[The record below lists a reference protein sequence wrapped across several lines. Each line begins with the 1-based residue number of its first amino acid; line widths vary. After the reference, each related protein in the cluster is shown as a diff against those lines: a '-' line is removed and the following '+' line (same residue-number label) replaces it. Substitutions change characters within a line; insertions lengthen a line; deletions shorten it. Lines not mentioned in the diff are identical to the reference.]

1 MTYMNYHGV
10 RSVTISRKQNHQ
22 NEDGSE
28 YGVVQLT
35 VLDKEGN
42 AHTIALFY
50 ENPLTDE
57 QLDEP
62 TL

>member
-10 RSVTISRKQNHQ
+10 VSVTTSRKNLQ

-28 YGVVQLT
+28 YGVVQMT

-42 AHTIALFY
+42 AHIIALFY

-62 TL
+62 TCL